1 MLRLTLHILLLSQLG
16 REEIRPGLPTN
27 MIERTIEWKAEFIA
41 GFLFRITLCLKALE
55 HLVWE
60 RSRRAYGRLSLDTG
74 SEILLGLLEANLS
87 PLLALLPL
95 LLKLKLSVLECS

>member
-1 MLRLTLHILLLSQLG
+1 MG
-16 REEIRPGLPTN
+16 VC
-27 MIERTIEWKAEFIA
+27 
-41 GFLFRITLCLKALE
+41 FLFRITLCLKALE

-74 SEILLGLLEANLS
+74 SEILLGLLEANFS